1 MMQAC
6 CAGAALLQRGPASLD
21 PTSASS
27 TSTAGFAPALENVPI
42 LLTFTSREKCPW
54 HQASEVQLRA
64 KRFAI
69 IWASASEELFFVC
82 SCKLFGLFGF
92 GKKF

>member
-6 CAGAALLQRGPASLD
+6 CAGEALLQRGPASLD

-27 TSTAGFAPALENVPI
+27 MSTADFAPALENAPI
-42 LLTFTSREKCPW
+42 LLSFTSCGKCPW
-54 HQASEVQLRA
+54 HQALQVQLRA
-64 KRFAI
+64 KRFEI

-82 SCKLFGLFGF
+82 SCKPFGLFGF